1 MAEESSSSSVVS
13 TVNSRSFHIRQGL
26 SSQDRGPRARGIFSL
41 TDTEEDVQFDSES
54 TAILWQPLSFM
65 SVVMSRIW
73 VYKPSIK
80 VIYSFCMLMTLNIM
94 WTICQS
100 SMSK

>member
-54 TAILWQPLSFM
+54 TVILLQPPFIHECSHVKNLG
-65 SVVMSRIW
+65 
-73 VYKPSIK
+73 
-80 VIYSFCMLMTLNIM
+80 L
-94 WTICQS
+94 
-100 SMSK
+100 